1 MKFVMHARQV
11 ADLKVDSSVDAHN
24 PVAKPMRGGGG
35 QSHRSAV
42 GQPGRLRSSILF
54 QVFPESIGESGGR
67 GGRVG
72 YEYQVCGSK
81 RLSCGVFLQALR
93 ARIPGGFGSQRCRG
107 FKNEHEVAE

>member
-54 QVFPESIGESGGR
+54 QVFPESIGESGG
-67 GGRVG
+67 GGGGQSGIRVSG
-72 YEYQVCGSK
+72 
-81 RLSCGVFLQALR
+81 LW
-93 ARIPGGFGSQRCRG
+93 
-107 FKNEHEVAE
+107 